1 MNYFKHSELA
11 QQYHVSLKTVHN
23 WITAAK
29 DGKLDLK
36 LHEAKSG
43 TYVANSAENIH
54 TLESLAE
61 KGKKYRNSVHQ
72 KLIKPSQQFYEIF
85 DQRQILDI
93 INNIEVR
100 REIPLQYAYADSG
113 ARKWDEWTKEQVAT
127 GADSMINAT
136 MSLLKTNTPAI
147 DRLISNAH
155 KVNIIDLGAGNAYPV
170 KEFLAHLL
178 EKGKLN
184 RYIAIDISP
193 AMLSIAQQN
202 IHEWFGDEVKFEGHL
217 RDFIFERFDDLVVED
232 VLEDQKELTINI
244 IMMLG
249 GTMTNFRA
257 YDDAFRTIYSS
268 MHKNDLLVYTDKPD
282 SPASRRYINFRNAHN
297 YILGYLNITED
308 LFEPEVG
315 FDEEKLMRYVRIRFK
330 TAVTLEFQFDDK
342 PYLINIEKGELLTV
356 QHIWHLGVQEIINEF
371 DKAGL
376 EMLQSSVTSDRQYLL
391 SISGVNTKLKYR

>member
-1 MNYFKHSELA
+1 MNYSKHSDLA

-23 WITAAK
+23 WITSAK
-29 DGKLDLK
+29 EGKLDLK
-36 LHEAKSG
+36 LYEAKSG
-43 TYVANSAENIH
+43 TYVANTAENVR

-61 KGKKYRNSVHQ
+61 KGKKYRNTIHQ
-72 KLIKPSQQFYEIF
+72 KLIKPTPQFYEIF

-113 ARKWDEWTKEQVAT
+113 AKKWDAWVKEQVST

-136 MSLLKTNTPAI
+136 LSLLKTNTPAI
-147 DRLISNAH
+147 DRLISRAH
-155 KVNIIDLGAGNAYPV
+155 KVNVIDLGAGNAYPV
-170 KEFLAHLL
+170 KDFLGHLL
-178 EKGKLN
+178 ERGKLN

-193 AMLSIAQQN
+193 AMLEIAQN
-202 IHEWFGDEVKFEGHL
+202 NVREWFDDQVKFEGHL
-217 RDFIFERFDDLVVED
+217 RDIIFERFDDLVVED

-244 IMMLG
+244 VMMLG

-257 YDDAFRTIYSS
+257 YDDAFRTIYNS
-268 MHKNDLLVYTDKPD
+268 MHKNDLLIYTDKPD
-282 SPASRRYINFRNAHN
+282 SQASRRYINFRNAHN

-308 LFEPEVG
+308 LFEPEAG
-315 FDEEKLMRYVRIRFK
+315 FDDEKLMRYVRVRFK
-330 TAVTLEFQFDDK
+330 NSITLEFQFDDK
-342 PYLINIEKGELLTV
+342 PYLVSIEKGEELTV
-356 QHIWHLGVQEIINEF
+356 QHIWHLSVQEIMKEF

-376 EMLQSSVTSDRQYLL
+376 EMLQSSVTADRQYLL